1 MSKLCIGL
9 FGTCGKSTWR
19 KPFIREYENRGMVE
33 GVNFYNPQVEN
44 WDPSC
49 AEIEAE
55 HLAEDSIIL
64 FPVTSETYAF
74 GSLSEVGFSILNAI
88 KLDDRRDIVIL
99 IDQHLDP
106 ELMKDE
112 SQAKDSLRSRALV
125 KQHLKKL
132 RHNNLY
138 VVNTLEEMLD
148 LSLIL
153 YKSQEILVNYQKQFN
168 PKNKWV

>member
-19 KPFIREYENRGMVE
+19 KPFIREYQNRGMVE
-33 GVNFYNPQVEN
+33 GINFFNPQVEN

-49 AEIEAE
+49 AEIETE

-74 GSLSEVGFSILNAI
+74 GSLSEVGFSILSAI

-138 VVNTLEEMLD
+138 VVNTLEEMFD

-153 YKSQEILVNYQKQFN
+153 YQSQELLVNYQKQFN
-168 PKNKWV
+168 PKNK